1 MTDDTLDRIAE
12 DIDGIQLTIN
22 RLLQL
27 YIADCEY
34 VIEDLEDIKNEL
46 IRTQRELL
54 RTSK

>member
-1 MTDDTLDRIAE
+1 MTYDTLNCIAE
-12 DIDGIQLTIN
+12 DIYGIQLTIN
-22 RLLQL
+22 RLQQL

>member
-22 RLLQL
+22 RLQQL